1 MRKFPASFN
10 IGLANCR
17 KKVEDAKPYDCG
29 LRIADSEEQKAVGS
43 QSEAL
48 CLDCL
53 LPCAFSLFPVRI
65 PQLAERKEIKVEN
78 ALD

>member
-29 LRIADSEEQKAVGS
+29 FRIADG
-43 QSEAL
+43 
-48 CLDCL
+48 
-53 LPCAFSLFPVRI
+53 RI
-65 PQLAERKEIKVEN
+65 EKKDASVFINPQLAERKEIKVEN